1 MGLWTRVRLPPAPV
15 NVVRRDPTKL
25 GGYLATYANADRRLL
40 PLKNIRRD
48 PTKLGGFLG
57 ADANVEDVCSIKN
70 LTNFKVT
77 ALYVAKVI
85 YSVVIFMV

>member
-40 PLKNIRRD
+40 PLKNVRRD
-48 PTKLGGFLG
+48 PTKLGGILVKH
-57 ADANVEDVCSIKN
+57 ADA
-70 LTNFKVT
+70 LQT
-77 ALYVAKVI
+77 
-85 YSVVIFMV
+85 

>member
-40 PLKNIRRD
+40 PLKNIRRY
-48 PTKLGGFLG
+48 PTKLGGYLATYAN
-57 ADANVEDVCSIKN
+57 ADRR
-70 LTNFKVT
+70 LQ
-77 ALYVAKVI
+77 Y
-85 YSVVIFMV
+85 